1 MLTQLSLWV
10 WPLEALGPAR
20 HHAPSLAHVL
30 ALSALAQKSRGWR
43 RLARKPVPLPPA
55 SHPRQLHPVGCR
67 TDDAPLPSTEHLCVG
82 YRRSQA
88 GIPQKQSL
96 RQGFK
101 ETNPGDERGAKTE
114 TGREPIRVHERGG
127 YCQGQP
133 GSSPSRDVWERLG
146 HTSDCASA
154 GRELGHLFSNS
165 FPSLAVGCLGS

>member
-1 MLTQLSLWV
+1 MACAGHSHHPSSCEPRRGPTARLTSYRSAHIWAALSSLTQVLTQLSLWV

-20 HHAPSLAHVL
+20 HHAPRLAHVL

-55 SHPRQLHPVGCR
+55 PHPRQLHPVGCR

-101 ETNPGDERGAKTE
+101 ETNPGG
-114 TGREPIRVHERGG
+114 
-127 YCQGQP
+127 
-133 GSSPSRDVWERLG
+133 
-146 HTSDCASA
+146 
-154 GRELGHLFSNS
+154 
-165 FPSLAVGCLGS
+165 